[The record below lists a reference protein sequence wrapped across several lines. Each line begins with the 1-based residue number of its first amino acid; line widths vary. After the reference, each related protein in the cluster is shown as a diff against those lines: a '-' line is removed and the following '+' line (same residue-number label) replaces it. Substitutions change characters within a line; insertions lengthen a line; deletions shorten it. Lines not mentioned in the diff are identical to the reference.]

1 MPLSRDEVKHIATL
15 CRIGVTDEDLD
26 DMADQLSHIL
36 DLFQVLQELDTA
48 DVPSTGHSMT
58 PGNVMRADE
67 PEPSYPQ
74 KEVLKNV
81 PKTRGDQM
89 QVKVVLEDTEG

>member
-15 CRIGVTDEDLD
+15 CRIGVTDENLD
-26 DMADQLSHIL
+26 DMSDQLSHIL
-36 DLFQVLQELDTA
+36 DMFQVLQELDTT

-67 PEPSYPQ
+67 PEPSILQ
-74 KEVLKNV
+74 KEVLKNA
-81 PKTRGDQM
+81 PQTKGDHM
-89 QVKVVLEDTEG
+89 QVKVILEE